1 MDLTINHFK
10 RALQGR
16 KNQYG
21 LRVGL
26 PDPICAEIAAS
37 AGYDWLM
44 IDAEHAPFT
53 IRDIQ
58 TYLSVIASYPVAP
71 VIRPAEGT
79 GTLLGQLLD
88 VGAQTI
94 MVPMV
99 DSAEEAEQIVR
110 TLMFPP
116 QGVRGAGV
124 SVTRAARW
132 KNVPDY
138 IARAN
143 DEICL
148 VVQAETV
155 TAMQNIEGIA
165 SVEGVDAV
173 FFGPSDLAAS
183 MGYPGKAECAEVV
196 AEIDRG
202 IDVVLSVNK
211 TAGIFASTPE
221 LANHYLEKG
230 VSFVCLGAD
239 TSLLSS
245 AAASLLKQFNPHA
258 IQ

>member
-10 RALQGR
+10 RALQDR
-16 KNQYG
+16 KIQYG

-71 VIRPAEGT
+71 VVRPTGGT
-79 GTLLGQLLD
+79 GALLGQLLD

-99 DSAEEAEQIVR
+99 DSADEARQIVR

-116 QGVRGAGV
+116 IGVRGAGV

-132 KNVPDY
+132 KNVSDY

-155 TAMQNIEGIA
+155 NAMQNIEGIA
-165 SVEGVDAV
+165 SVDGVDAV

-183 MGYPGKAECAEVV
+183 MGYPGQAECEEVV
-196 AEIDRG
+196 AQIEKG
-202 IDVVLSVNK
+202 IDMVLSVNK
-211 TAGIFASTPE
+211 AAGVFASSLE

-230 VSFVCLGAD
+230 VSFICIGAD
-239 TSLLSS
+239 TSLLSG
-245 AAASLLKQFNPHA
+245 AAADLLKQFNPH
-258 IQ
+258 IRQ